1 MSLKT
6 RMIRSVDFTGKITKM
21 GDKLIVIVPNE
32 YRDAAVN
39 LMGITMKF
47 HAEEIFERKELGKKE
62 K

>member
-1 MSLKT
+1 MN
-6 RMIRSVDFTGKITKM
+6 
-21 GDKLIVIVPNE
+21 IVTE
-32 YRDAAVN
+32 LVN

>member
-1 MSLKT
+1 
-6 RMIRSVDFTGKITKM
+6 MIRSVDFTGKITKM

-32 YRDAAVN
+32 YRDAAIN